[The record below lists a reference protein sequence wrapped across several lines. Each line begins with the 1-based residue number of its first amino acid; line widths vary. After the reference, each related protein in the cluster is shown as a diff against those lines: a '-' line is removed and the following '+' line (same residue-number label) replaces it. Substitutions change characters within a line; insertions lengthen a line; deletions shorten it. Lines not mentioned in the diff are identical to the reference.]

1 LPIFAPHIYLKI
13 SIMKKKL
20 LLVFVALIGLS
31 SLTFAQKAYQEGSNV
46 INAGIGLGATY
57 WGSGYSNGVSLV
69 GSYEH
74 GVTDNISVGG
84 ILGYSGSS
92 YSGTYTSGGNTVS
105 FKDKAT
111 GILIGARG
119 SYHFLTTDQIDPY
132 AGADLGYVIT
142 SYSSSSTN
150 GATFSGSK
158 GSGLGFGIHG
168 GVRYY
173 FNPGIGAFAELG
185 IGSFY
190 ILALGVSFKF

>member
-1 LPIFAPHIYLKI
+1 
-13 SIMKKKL
+13 MKKKSF
-20 LLVFVALIGLS
+20 LVFVVLIGLS

-69 GSYEH
+69 GSFEH
-74 GVTDNISVGG
+74 GVTNNISVGG

-92 YSGTYTSGGNTVS
+92 YSGSYTNGGNVYS

-111 GILIGARG
+111 GVLIGVRG

-142 SYSSSSTN
+142 SYSSSTN
-150 GATFSGSK
+150 APGGGSFGGSK

-185 IGSFY
+185 IGSLY
-190 ILALGVSFKF
+190 ILALGVSLKF

>member
-1 LPIFAPHIYLKI
+1 MNKRMF
-13 SIMKKKL
+13 
-20 LLVFVALIGLS
+20 LLVAAFILMSTGIY
-31 SLTFAQKAYQEGSNV
+31 AQKAYEEGSNV

-74 GVTDNISVGG
+74 GVTSNISVGG
-84 ILGYSGSS
+84 ILGYSHSS
-92 YSGTYTSGGNTVS
+92 FSGTSNGVPFS
-105 FKDKAT
+105 SSAT

-132 AGADLGYVIT
+132 AGADLGYVVVST
-142 SYSSSSTN
+142 SNSSGN
-150 GATFSGSK
+150 VVYGNSK
-158 GSGLGFGIHG
+158 GSGLGFGLHG

>member
-1 LPIFAPHIYLKI
+1 
-13 SIMKKKL
+13 MKTKL
-20 LLVFVALIGLS
+20 FLAVAFLLALS
-31 SLTFAQKAYQEGSNV
+31 SATFAQKAYQEGSNV

-84 ILGYSGSS
+84 LLGYSHSS
-92 YSGTYTSGGNTVS
+92 VSGTSSGTPFNYS
-105 FKDKAT
+105 AT

-132 AGADLGYVIT
+132 AGADLGYVIV
-142 SYSSSSTN
+142 SSSSSN
-150 GATFSGSK
+150 SNVNYNIK

-185 IGSFY
+185 IGSLY

>member
-1 LPIFAPHIYLKI
+1 
-13 SIMKKKL
+13 MNKKL
-20 LLVFVALIGLS
+20 ILVFVALIGLS

-69 GSYEH
+69 GTYEH

-84 ILGYSGSS
+84 TLGYSHSS
-92 YSGTYTSGGNTVS
+92 FSGTSNGVPFSYG
-105 FKDKAT
+105 AT

-132 AGADLGYVIT
+132 AGADLGYVIV
-142 SYSSSSTN
+142 SSSSS
-150 GATFSGSK
+150 SGNVVYSGGK
-158 GSGLGFGIHG
+158 ASGLGFGIHG

-185 IGSFY
+185 IGSLY

>member
-1 LPIFAPHIYLKI
+1 
-13 SIMKKKL
+13 MKKKVSL
-20 LLVFVALIGLS
+20 FVAALFLLS
-31 SLTFAQKAYQEGSNV
+31 TITFAQKAYQEGSNV

-84 ILGYSGSS
+84 ILGYSHSS
-92 YSGTYTSGGNTVS
+92 YSGNSGTYTFTSS
-105 FKDKAT
+105 AT
-111 GILIGARG
+111 GLLVGVRG
-119 SYHFLTTDQIDPY
+119 SYHFLTTDVLDPY
-132 AGADLGYVIT
+132 AGADLGYVIVSS
-142 SYSSSSTN
+142 SYSDN
-150 GATFSGSK
+150 AGNVGGSGVK